1 MVAIDSAFAPAGDL
15 RNRTAYT
22 TPIVLLALA
31 GAVALA
37 IGTLAFET
45 GNSFAWHDAA
55 EYVTRF
61 SLVVFVAAMVVEPLS
76 RIFPTRTMEA
86 MARERGSLILA
97 FVMVSIVSLACALT
111 PSQLG
116 GAKMAFQA
124 FAYAMLTA
132 AILIVMLFSAHP
144 ATKKILGGPAWRTM
158 QRIATTY
165 FWLVFTVTAL
175 DHIVG
180 PNVTDRWWGISLLL
194 LITAVLVRFTDALL
208 FKLRGVKPMAE
219 KAA

>member
-1 MVAIDSAFAPAGDL
+1 MVAIDSAFAPASDL

-22 TPIVLLALA
+22 APIVLLTLL
-31 GAVALA
+31 GSVALA
-37 IGTLAFET
+37 AGTLLFEARS
-45 GNSFAWHDAA
+45 SFAWRDAA
-55 EYVTRF
+55 ENVSRL
-61 SLVVFVAAMVVEPLS
+61 SLLVFVAAMVVEPLS
-76 RIFPTRTMEA
+76 RIFPSQA
-86 MARERGSLILA
+86 ILALGRERGSFTLA
-97 FVMVSIVSLACALT
+97 FVMVCIVSLACDLA

-116 GAKMAFQA
+116 DGKMALPA

-132 AILIVMLFSAHP
+132 GILVVMLFSAHP

-165 FWLVFTVTAL
+165 FWLVFALTAL

-194 LITAVLVRFTDALL
+194 LITAVLIRFTDALL
-208 FKLRGVKPMAE
+208 FKLHGVMPASE